1 MDNNNNMTHSCNAI
15 CETYKE
21 TRPANGRRYG
31 MGQKRCKACSIFIK
45 WEGVFCP
52 CCGYRLRTMPRHT
65 EDREEVRMIRV
76 TSRKST
82 SDYPKY

>member
-1 MDNNNNMTHSCNAI
+1 MTHACNEI
-15 CETYKE
+15 CERYRA
-21 TRPANGRRYG
+21 TRPVDGRRYG
-31 MGQKRCKACSIFIK
+31 IGQKRCKACSIFMK
-45 WEGVFCP
+45 WEGAYCP